1 MSNLF
6 QEVLNDENEVEAR
19 LLGQSYP
26 YYKNIKSPSEIGMS
40 DKGTIKQMT
49 KDING
54 LIQYVELLVT
64 GKSKASATGGPLGN
78 KFFLQTGAKCA
89 AMDKCTDPKNVSTCQ
104 QVDRYI
110 YVNNVPY
117 GNIPFI
123 SSGLGQNFS
132 EFRGLIPG
140 AMGNLDVLNPY
151 TIMSAFLSG
160 STPPCQEI
168 TMQVI
173 DASNNKSSET
183 HYVTTID
190 IKNTNACSFPNGR
203 NPLTGYTCKGIGGKN
218 SNENVNQASVAATSV
233 AASSVNKKSGKKK
246 SGGKNAPAQN
256 TTAQNTAAQNT
267 TAQNTAT
274 QNATAQNTAAQN
286 TTTQNKVNPINKIK
300 QKKSNKKN
308 GKETF
313 QSEFDD
319 ETIFMMPEDPMDQ
332 IYFASLAAIGIYIL
346 YRLME
351 KAR

>member
-6 QEVLNDENEVEAR
+6 QEVLNDANGVESR

-89 AMDKCTDPKNVSTCQ
+89 AADQCTKDANGVSTCQ
-104 QVDRYI
+104 EVDRYI

-123 SSGLGQNFS
+123 SSGLGQNFT

-151 TIMSAFLSG
+151 SIMSAFLSG
-160 STPPCQEI
+160 STPPCQQI

-173 DASNNKSSET
+173 DSSNNKSSET
-183 HYVTTID
+183 HYVTTVD

-203 NPLTGYTCKGIGGKN
+203 NPLTGFTCKGGVGKN
-218 SNENVNQASVAATSV
+218 SDSKVTQTSAAAASVAAS
-233 AASSVNKKSGKKK
+233 ANKKSSKKNKGKKNTTTQNFVAQ
-246 SGGKNAPAQN
+246 NAPVQN
-256 TTAQNTAAQNT
+256 VT
-267 TAQNTAT
+267 T
-274 QNATAQNTAAQN
+274 QNVAAQN
-286 TTTQNKVNPINKIK
+286 TTTQNKVNSKINLK

-313 QSEFDD
+313 QSEFEE
-319 ETIFMMPEDPMDQ
+319 ETAFMMPEDPIDQ